1 MFLRASCYYGDY
13 YETNKQKNTSA
24 YAVLSSEESRI
35 AVETGSRLSLATVL
49 NKEPRIIKGEKNSM
63 FKKKVVFV
71 LKYSI

>member
-49 NKEPRIIKGEKNSM
+49 NK
-63 FKKKVVFV
+63 
-71 LKYSI
+71 